1 MTTSSRPTCTPVQFY
16 IDTPLYE
23 KVIFNNED
31 DVAPYNI
38 LFFDQPFDAFCE
50 GCNKHSIFQRTNE
63 ASRPAN
69 SSSWL
74 DYSRRSATF
83 HCSRD
88 SHHQLFFI
96 MQIVAEERSLE
107 KIGQYPSLA
116 TLSMYDVK
124 QYQAVLEKD
133 IFRELTKAIGLAAH
147 GVGIG
152 SFVYL
157 RRIFEGLVEKAHV
170 EAMVQPAWDEALYG
184 QSRMGEKIGLLADY
198 LPLFL
203 VENKSM
209 YGILS
214 KGIHELSEDVCLA
227 AFPVVKVGIEIILDA
242 KIEMAAAKKKLASAK
257 VAIQQLSLKAL
268 PKVD

>member
-23 KVIFNNED
+23 KFIFNNGN
-31 DVAPYNI
+31 DVEPINI

-50 GCNKHSIFQRTNE
+50 SCNKHTIFQRINDNG
-63 ASRPAN
+63 RPSD
-69 SSSWL
+69 SSDWI
-74 DYSRRSATF
+74 DYPRRTATF
-83 HCSRD
+83 RCSRD
-88 SHHQLFFI
+88 PHHLLFFLVKI
-96 MQIVAEERSLE
+96 DAEERSLE

-124 QYQAVLEKD
+124 QYQTVLAKD
-133 IFRELTKAIGLAAH
+133 TFRELTKAIGLAAH

-157 RRIFEGLVEKAHV
+157 RRIFEGLVEEAHV
-170 EAMVQPAWDEALYG
+170 EAMVQPDWDEELYG
-184 QSRMGEKIGLLADY
+184 KSRMGEKIELLAEY
-198 LPLFL
+198 LPSFL

-242 KIEMAAAKKKLASAK
+242 KIEEAAAKKKLASARL
-257 VAIQQLSLKAL
+257 AIQQLTSKASR
-268 PKVD
+268 

>member
-1 MTTSSRPTCTPVQFY
+1 MQFY

-23 KVIFNNED
+23 KVTFKAED
-31 DVAPYNI
+31 NKTPFAV
-38 LFFDQPFDAFCE
+38 LFPEEPFDAFCE
-50 GCNKHSIFQRTNE
+50 GCNKHSIFQRIVDRSQPE
-63 ASRPAN
+63 ILSG
-69 SSSWL
+69 WL
-74 DYSRRSATF
+74 DVPRRGATF
-83 HCSRD
+83 RCSRE
-88 SHHQLFFI
+88 SSHQLYFI
-96 MQIVAEERSLE
+96 IKIDKKERSIE

-124 QYQAVLEKD
+124 QYQTVLAKD
-133 IFRELTKAIGLAAH
+133 TFRELTKAIGLAAH

-157 RRIFEGLVEKAHV
+157 RRIFEGLVEEAHV
-170 EAMVQPAWDEALYG
+170 EAMVSPAWDEELYG
-184 QSRMGEKIGLLADY
+184 KSRMGEKIELLADY
-198 LPLFL
+198 LPSFL

-242 KIEMAAAKKKLASAK
+242 KIEEAAAKKKLASARL
-257 VAIQQLSLKAL
+257 AIQQLASKASR
-268 PKVD
+268 

>member
-31 DVAPYNI
+31 DVSPYNI

-50 GCNKHSIFQRTNE
+50 GCNKHTIFQRVSDNN
-63 ASRPAN
+63 RPAQ

-74 DYSRRSATF
+74 DYPRRTATF
-83 HCSRD
+83 RCSRD
-88 SHHQLFFI
+88 SHHLLFFLVNI
-96 MQIVAEERSLE
+96 DGEERSLE

-124 QYQAVLEKD
+124 QYQTVLAKD
-133 IFRELTKAIGLAAH
+133 TFRELTKAIGLAAH

-157 RRIFEGLVEKAHV
+157 RRIFEGLVEEAHV
-170 EAMVQPAWDEALYG
+170 EAMVQRDWDDELYG
-184 QSRMGEKIGLLADY
+184 KSRMGEKIELLADY
-198 LPLFL
+198 LPSFL

-242 KIEMAAAKKKLASAK
+242 KIEEAAAKKKLASARL
-257 VAIQQLSLKAL
+257 AIQQLTSAAAGK
-268 PKVD
+268 